1 MPRVFD
7 LIQPLDTRDTYPIT
21 DVIFQK
27 GGLREVETVDA
38 MHAISM
44 ARRRKGM
51 IVFINSSAEFYSL
64 TADNLE
70 NTSWQKIDFANNIEN
85 NITIK
90 EMVIK
95 QNENSVSNQEGE
107 DLSINI
113 DNLSILKLKNG
124 TSIATLSDI
133 NHQDGKILFI
143 QNLTNN
149 SITIKN
155 NFQNGNAT
163 IFPFLTGTNRDAI
176 LLKNSSIITQF
187 SLDDMAW
194 RIIGDVSTNPNFL
207 DLLDTPNEYPQPEI
221 NNTVFLTVNP
231 NQQSDDKVIFN
242 NPIPVVSNVDQ
253 NLVIKNINGLR
264 IRRFDS
270 ITGEIVFAK
279 FEPTITMTMSSP
291 INFDD
296 SIDTIDNVSV
306 INDNF
311 IEDMKVNSITSLNYY
326 KNNDENNLI
335 EIIPNESLPTVADNN
350 YSWTKNLT
358 FNTITDLNT
367 VFGLSPNNFTFV
379 VTLVDNLNKIYEIK
393 KTVVYTIPSFSFT
406 IGSKTS
412 DFRNKIIS
420 CVLTLNYGN
429 VTNKNSNS
437 SITSV
442 TSNTPDN
449 PTFNNFTDGMT
460 TYTANGLNINAE
472 SVTKTNTLTDTKS
485 FSFLT
490 TCKYTRPMDIDADQN
505 YHQITN
511 NANLMVTFT
520 YPIFSGTTLIS
531 KTSLIESEVIAFANE
546 GNNLFPRSFT
556 YAVGND
562 NVHWWFCV
570 RKRYINSR
578 TPIVTLTSGGFTLPT
593 SIINS
598 NEVDIT
604 TDGASETYVC
614 YCILLQANNTYTVNI
629 SI

>member
-163 IFPFLTGTNRDAI
+163 IFPFLTGTDRDAI

-279 FEPTITMTMSSP
+279 FEPTIAMTMSSP

-311 IEDMKVNSITSLNYY
+311 IEDMKVN
-326 KNNDENNLI
+326 
-335 EIIPNESLPTVADNN
+335 
-350 YSWTKNLT
+350 
-358 FNTITDLNT
+358 
-367 VFGLSPNNFTFV
+367 
-379 VTLVDNLNKIYEIK
+379 
-393 KTVVYTIPSFSFT
+393 
-406 IGSKTS
+406 
-412 DFRNKIIS
+412 
-420 CVLTLNYGN
+420 
-429 VTNKNSNS
+429 
-437 SITSV
+437 
-442 TSNTPDN
+442 
-449 PTFNNFTDGMT
+449 
-460 TYTANGLNINAE
+460 
-472 SVTKTNTLTDTKS
+472 
-485 FSFLT
+485 
-490 TCKYTRPMDIDADQN
+490 
-505 YHQITN
+505 
-511 NANLMVTFT
+511 
-520 YPIFSGTTLIS
+520 
-531 KTSLIESEVIAFANE
+531 
-546 GNNLFPRSFT
+546 
-556 YAVGND
+556 
-562 NVHWWFCV
+562 
-570 RKRYINSR
+570 
-578 TPIVTLTSGGFTLPT
+578 
-593 SIINS
+593 
-598 NEVDIT
+598 
-604 TDGASETYVC
+604 
-614 YCILLQANNTYTVNI
+614 
-629 SI
+629 